1 MSNIKVSQVNLA
13 NKENRY
19 YFSNKLKDM
28 EREFSYP
35 LGNDVF
41 FIKHGYKSHYDYF
54 SFFEQLG
61 EPYFFVIE
69 KESKTIGSICF
80 VLREISKK
88 KVWYICDLKI
98 IQEEQSKKIAF
109 ILYNLLKDKLND
121 ICSSFYFV
129 NMSPMKNNGLF
140 KIADKILQ
148 SFKMDIKPL
157 YFYEVNKEHP
167 YVQDKFILTNDTKKD
182 IVINDISQ
190 KLYHA
195 VDSKVIERCSDF
207 MQEDIKN
214 LTTEDNIMFCSFKE
228 LEGIRYSNIGIFVSS
243 GIDTVD
249 RFSSFEI

>member
-1 MSNIKVSQVNLA
+1 MNNITVSQVDLA
-13 NKENRY
+13 NKENRH
-19 YFSNKLKDM
+19 YFSNRLKDM
-28 EREFSYP
+28 EKEFSYP

-80 VLREISKK
+80 ILREINQK

-98 IQEEQSKKIAF
+98 IKEEQSKKIAF
-109 ILYNLLKDKLND
+109 ILYNLLKDKLNN

-129 NMSPMKNNGLF
+129 NMSPVKNNGLF
-140 KIADKILQ
+140 KIADKVLQ
-148 SFKMDIKPL
+148 GFKMDIKPL
-157 YFYEVNKEHP
+157 YFYEVNKE
-167 YVQDKFILTNDTKKD
+167 YSYIQDKIILTNDSKKD
-182 IVINDISQ
+182 IVINSISQ

-195 VDSKVIERCSDF
+195 VDNKVIERCSNIIIK
-207 MQEDIKN
+207 DITC
-214 LTTEDNIMFCSFKE
+214 LTKEDNIMFCSFNE
-228 LEGIRYSNIGIFVSS
+228 LEGMSYSTIGIFVSS